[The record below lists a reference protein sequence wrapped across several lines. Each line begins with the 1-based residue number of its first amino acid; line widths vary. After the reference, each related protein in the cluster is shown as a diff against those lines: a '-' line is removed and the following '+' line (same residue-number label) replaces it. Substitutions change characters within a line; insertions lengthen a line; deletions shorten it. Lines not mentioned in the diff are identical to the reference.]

1 MANNSFENKE
11 SIQKT
16 TFKLALPAITEMLL
30 QTFMGV
36 ADTAMVGSLGGY
48 AIAAVSLSDNP
59 IMVMLAFF
67 AAISVGTTALVAR
80 LIGAKEHKNAKHA
93 ITQSL
98 YLSLFFSI
106 IFTIG
111 ALLLSKNIV
120 LWMGAEKDIVP
131 YAINYIRII
140 LLGLPALII
149 TMIMSGALRGA
160 GDTKTPMLVN
170 GLSNIINVILNF
182 LLIFNNRTL
191 FLDIPILNKEIAV
204 FIPGAGLGVTG
215 AAIATTFGR
224 IIALILILKIL
235 FSNNNNYKI
244 SPFKDFK
251 IDFSILKRILKV
263 GMPAAGEQLIFRFA
277 QLAFFIMVASLGT
290 TMVAAHKIALTA
302 ESLSFMPGWGFA
314 LAATTLVGQS
324 LGADEPNKAKKGGYT
339 AAYMAC
345 AVMSAFG
352 ILFFLFPRMFITVF
366 TRDAEIIENAIV
378 CLQLV
383 ALSQPFLAATMV
395 FAGALRGAGDTKI
408 VLWVTT
414 ISAWGIRVGLGY
426 YLAFIMDLGL
436 AGAWTAMAL
445 DLSVRGIVFF
455 IIFKKGKWQK
465 VKI

>member
-1 MANNSFENKE
+1 MNKKDINNNE
-11 SIQKT
+11 SIQKIT
-16 TFKLALPAITEMLL
+16 VKLALPAITEMLL

-80 LIGAKEHKNAKHA
+80 FVGAKEHKNVKYA

-98 YLSLFFSI
+98 YLSIFFSI

-111 ALLLSKNIV
+111 ALFLSKNIV
-120 LWMGAEKDIVP
+120 VWMGAEKDVIP
-131 YAINYIRII
+131 FAITYLRII

-160 GDTKTPMLVN
+160 GDTKTPMIVN
-170 GLSNIINVILNF
+170 GLSNIINVICNF
-182 LLIFNNRTL
+182 ILIFNNRTIS
-191 FLDIPILNKEIAV
+191 FNIPLLNKEMSI
-204 FIPGAGLGVTG
+204 FLPGANLGVTG
-215 AAIATTFGR
+215 AAIATTLGR
-224 IIALILILKIL
+224 IIALILILKVL
-235 FSNNNNYKI
+235 FSKNNNYKI
-244 SPFKDFK
+244 TLFKDFK

-277 QLAFFIMVASLGT
+277 QLVFFRMVASLGT
-290 TMVAAHKIALTA
+290 VMVAAHKIALTA

-324 LGADEPNKAKKGGYT
+324 LGEDDPDKAKKGGYT

-345 AVMSAFG
+345 IVMTAFG
-352 ILFFLFPRMFITVF
+352 VLFFLFPKIFIIIF
-366 TRDAEIIENAIV
+366 TRDSEIINNAVI

-408 VLWVTT
+408 VLVITT
-414 ISAWGIRVGLGY
+414 MTAWGIRVGLGY
-426 YLAFIMDLGL
+426 YLAFTMNLGL
-436 AGAWTAMAL
+436 AGAWAAMAL
-445 DLSVRGIVFF
+445 DLTIRGIVFF
-455 IIFKKGKWQK
+455 IIFKRGKWQK
-465 VKI
+465 IKV